1 MIDTLLSERVP
12 TRRHRTKGTLAQP
25 SHASIRF
32 FDCTSLAPEPWANGG
47 GTTRTVAQQSTDDHA
62 LDWRVSIATL
72 DGPAKFSVFSGLDR
86 TLVLLDEGTVELH
99 SQDGASV
106 ARPGQPVQ
114 FSGDL
119 LMWAS
124 MSVRP
129 VNVLNV
135 MTRRGACHA
144 AVSVATHS
152 MRVSPASTHLLLCV
166 AGEWRVGS
174 SLLNSVSLQPMTGIW
189 LEGRREEIDLHAVGL
204 GARLV
209 SIGIA
214 AVER

>member
-1 MIDTLLSERVP
+1 MMIDALSPERVSVQ
-12 TRRHRTKGTLAQP
+12 RHGTTARP
-25 SHASIRF
+25 SHQSIHF
-32 FDCTSLAPEPWANGG
+32 FDCSKLAPEPWANGG
-47 GTTRTVAQQSTDDHA
+47 GTTRTVALQSADDHA
-62 LDWRVSIATL
+62 VDWRISIATL
-72 DGPAKFSVFSGLDR
+72 NGASRFSLFPGLDR
-86 TLVLLDEGTVELH
+86 TLLLLDEGAVDLH

-124 MSVRP
+124 MSVQP

-135 MTRRGACHA
+135 MTRRGAYRA

-152 MRVSPASTHLLLCV
+152 LRVTPASTHIVLCV

-189 LEGRREEIDLHAVGL
+189 FEGRREEIDLHAVGL

-209 SIGIA
+209 SIAIA
-214 AVER
+214 GVER